1 MKKYIYLTILSLA
14 VSTYV
19 FCQPP
24 NGGSIVRNIQGLK
37 IEFITRQLKLTPDDA
52 GFWPVYY
59 SYTDELVKARKEQT
73 EDLIANEE
81 RVLEIRKRFRPE
93 FKKVLVSDDRVLKV
107 FQIERDF
114 NALLRAELDKR
125 AQQKGNQ

>member
-14 VSTYV
+14 VSAYV

-24 NGGSIVRNIQGLK
+24 NGGSVVRNIQGLK
-37 IEFITRQLKLTPDDA
+37 IEFITRQLKLTPEDA

-93 FKKVLVSDDRVLKV
+93 FKKILVSDDRVLKV

>member
-1 MKKYIYLTILSLA
+1 MKKYIHLTILSLA
-14 VSTYV
+14 VSAYV

-24 NGGSIVRNIQGLK
+24 NGGSAVRNIQGLK
-37 IEFITRQLKLTPDDA
+37 IEFITRQLKLALEDA

-59 SYTDELVKARKEQT
+59 SYMDELAKARKEQT
-73 EDLIANEE
+73 DDLIANEE
-81 RVLEIRKRFRPE
+81 KILEIRKRYRPE
-93 FKKVLVSDDRVLKV
+93 FKQILVSDDRVLKV

-125 AQQKGNQ
+125 AQQKGSQ